1 MELMTKNNNDSSKQV
16 IIWLI
21 SNMIDYSFPIW
32 MGYMI
37 FVVEKFS
44 PGLLKLNVEKRMII

>member
-1 MELMTKNNNDSSKQV
+1 MTKNNNNISKQIV
-16 IIWLI
+16 IWLI
-21 SNMIDYSFPIW
+21 SDMIDYSFPIW

-37 FVVEKFS
+37 FVVKKFS